1 MTPESGICPE
11 KSKSMA
17 VIAFLVTNMLT
28 SEYANQFYFNFNFL
42 SMESK
47 GRHVNWAHE
56 IVFSF

>member
-28 SEYANQFYFNFNFL
+28 SEYANQFYFNFNFFCQWKV
-42 SMESK
+42 K
-47 GRHVNWAHE
+47 GGMLIGHMK
-56 IVFSF
+56 